1 MRYLTLNEYR
11 TTTEIE
17 LSADE
22 RDQLRAFLDVTPSRG
37 KESHYDLTPGASAG
51 AINLGTLAVTIQPK
65 LPIDRLLFLVSY
77 AMAHERWRNIP
88 FDLEQRDDLV
98 EAIVPGFVAQVR
110 RALQRGVLQ
119 GYRTEEDALH
129 TVRGR
134 IRFDE
139 QLRRRQGRIL
149 PLELR
154 FDEYTTDVEENR
166 LLKAAIHRLRRL
178 RLRSERSRHAL
189 EAFEDVLSEVR
200 LVEYEVRRL
209 PEVHWTRLNERYRS
223 AVELA
228 KLILRAVSFELG
240 HGATPASAFLLDMNQ
255 VFENFVVVALRDA
268 LRLSERSFPQG
279 NAGRW
284 LALDARGRVR
294 LKPDLSWWE
303 GNRCVFVG
311 DVKYKRV
318 NVTGVLHPDLYQLL
332 AYAIAGDLPGGLLI
346 YAAGERE
353 PAIHE
358 IVNAGKRLD
367 VVTLDLS
374 GSPEHILAQIAG
386 VAGRVRQLRAE
397 SRTQSAVYPWSVA
410 IDAANERRDAVMR
423 TITITLSDELEDE
436 LQRIADERGSNG
448 TASID
453 AVVEDALREYVDH
466 RARDTATIR
475 PTSGVQYRLFT
486 PLREKD
492 EFGEPDAGI
501 NHDKYLAEA
510 FHQRRR
516 SRDRA

>member
-1 MRYLTLNEYR
+1 MRQLILHEYR
-11 TTTEIE
+11 TIAGVE
-17 LSADE
+17 LSAVE
-22 RDQLRAFLDVTPSRG
+22 RDELRRLVRSLTIAPTPGSEG
-37 KESHYDLTPGASAG
+37 CYDLTPGAEVG
-51 AINLGTLAVTIQPK
+51 AVNLPKLAVTIQPK

-77 AMAHERWRNIP
+77 AMAHDRWREIP
-88 FDLEQRDDLV
+88 FDLEQRDELV

-119 GYRTEEDALH
+119 GYRTEEEALQ

-166 LLKAAIHRLRRL
+166 LLKAAIHHLRRI
-178 RLRSERSRHAL
+178 RLRSARSRHAL
-189 EAFEDVLSEVR
+189 EAFEDALSEVR
-200 LVEYEVRRL
+200 LVEFDPRRL
-209 PEVHWTRLNERYRS
+209 PTVHWTRLNQRYRP
-223 AVELA
+223 AIELA

-255 VFENFVVVALRDA
+255 VVENFVVVALRDA
-268 LRLSERSFPQG
+268 LRLSARSFPQG

-294 LKPDLSWWE
+294 LKPDLSWWD
-303 GNRCVFVG
+303 GNHCLFVG

-318 NVTGVLHPDLYQLL
+318 NVAGVLHPDLYQLL
-332 AYAIAGDLPGGLLI
+332 AYTIASDLPGGLLI

-358 IVNAGKRLD
+358 IVNPGKRLE

-374 GSPEHILAQIAG
+374 GSPDNILAQIAG
-386 VAGRVRQLRAE
+386 VAGRVRRLRAE
-397 SRTQSAVYPWSVA
+397 LRAHGAMYPWRSTSVV
-410 IDAANERRDAVMR
+410 AA
-423 TITITLSDELEDE
+423 
-436 LQRIADERGSNG
+436 G
-448 TASID
+448 
-453 AVVEDALREYVDH
+453 
-466 RARDTATIR
+466 
-475 PTSGVQYRLFT
+475 
-486 PLREKD
+486 
-492 EFGEPDAGI
+492 
-501 NHDKYLAEA
+501 
-510 FHQRRR
+510 
-516 SRDRA
+516 